1 MAGKRWLAELFASW
15 VIDGKTRETNSIP
28 AGPYQQMDEI
38 QVPFP
43 VRLHPAS
50 SGAGDAPAQAN
61 AAEATGTGS
70 WAAVARGNVDGAS

>member
-38 QVPFP
+38 QGPFP

-50 SGAGDAPAQAN
+50 SGAGDATPPAHG
-61 AAEATGTGS
+61 E
-70 WAAVARGNVDGAS
+70 RGRGDRNGQLGGGGEGER